1 MKARKNPNRVAI
13 IGCQDFSAAN
23 LYSLLM
29 NGVVAELVLIGKTC
43 KKLIEEVSDL
53 LEDVPLTRP
62 ARVFQGD
69 FKDAAQAEIIVI
81 ASGANG
87 NSDES
92 SLEMLKKNAA
102 IVREIAG
109 KLKKNG
115 FDGVILMTTAPVEIL
130 AQIVLEETGLP
141 ANKIIGSGKLP
152 DKEKFRRSLDNEAD
166 FENKTEQTP
175 SAVWCA
181 ARTGNTPLVDF
192 CQPNCPE
199 FGKMLEADRR
209 KPIATI
215 TQRENFSLFAAGSCV
230 TRICEAIL
238 SDERVILPVAAMTNG
253 QYGISGVFMNL
264 PSIIGRDGV
273 EEIIRLK
280 VSKAEKRDLTD
291 SSEILKRT
299 FKTLEENTKF
309 SSAKII

>member
-29 NGVVAELVLIGKTC
+29 NGVVAELVLVEKTC
-43 KKLIEEVSDL
+43 ENLIEEVSDL
-53 LEDVPLTRP
+53 LEAVPLTRP

-92 SLEMLKKNAA
+92 SLEMLEKNVA

-109 KLKKNG
+109 KLKENG
-115 FDGVILMTTAPVEIL
+115 FDGVILITTAPVEIL
-130 AQIVLEETGLP
+130 AQIVLEETDLP

-152 DKEKFRRSLDNEAD
+152 DKEKFRRILDKEAD
-166 FENKTEQTP
+166 FENETKQTP

-181 ARTGNTPLVDF
+181 ARTGNSPLVDF

-199 FGKMLEADRR
+199 FGKMLEADKQ
-209 KPIATI
+209 KPTAI
-215 TQRENFSLFAAGSCV
+215 THGENSFLFAAGSCV

-238 SDERVILPVAAMTNG
+238 SDEHVILPVAAMTNG

-280 VSKAEKRDLTD
+280 VSETEKADLTD
-291 SSEILKRT
+291 LSEILKRT
-299 FKTLEENTKF
+299 FKSLEENKKF
-309 SSAKII
+309 LP